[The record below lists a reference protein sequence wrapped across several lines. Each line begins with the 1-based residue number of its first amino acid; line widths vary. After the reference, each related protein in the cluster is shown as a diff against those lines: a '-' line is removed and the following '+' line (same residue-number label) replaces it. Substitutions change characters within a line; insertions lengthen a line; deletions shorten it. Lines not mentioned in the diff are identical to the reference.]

1 MKHQEQAQSRYGQLT
16 ADRQQFLDMARKA
29 AYLTLPYLLTEDG
42 HTQGGVL
49 HTPWQSV
56 GAKGVNVLASKLML
70 ALFPVNTSFF
80 KLQVNDAELENM
92 PDLPED
98 VRSEIDLSLSK
109 IERTVMQQISE
120 TTDRVQLDAALK
132 HLIVTGNALL
142 YAGKKSLK
150 LYPLDRFVVSRDGDG
165 NVLEIITKEIVDRS
179 LLPKEFQT
187 NPAASGEGPAVSPDN
202 LVGEDGPKFGVAG
215 RGNKGQ
221 SDDAVVYTCVKLKD
235 GQHKWYQE
243 CDGVVIPGSQSSSPL
258 KSSPWMPLRFNNVDG
273 ESYGRGRVEEFIG
286 DLQSLESLMR
296 SMVEGSAAAAKVVFV
311 VNPGSTTKP
320 QALANATNGSII
332 AGRPDD
338 VSVVQVGKTAD
349 FRTVLEMI
357 NMLTQRLSDAFL
369 VLDVRKSERTTATE
383 VQATIQELN
392 EQLGG
397 IYSGLT
403 AELLQ
408 PYLNRKLFILTRSG
422 KTPSLPKGLVAP
434 TVVAGLYGI
443 GRGQDKQA
451 LVEFVSTLAQSMGP
465 EALAQYV
472 NPTEF
477 IKRLA
482 AASGIDYLNLI
493 KSPET
498 MEQEQQKMQQAQ
510 MQQSLMSQAGQLA
523 KSPAGE
529 AMTQQLMQANAGSE
543 PEPDLSETPEGTQ
556 I

>member
-1 MKHQEQAQSRYGQLT
+1 MKSSAQSRYVTLS
-16 ADRQQFLDMARKA
+16 AERQQFLDTARSA
-29 AYLTLPYLLTEDG
+29 AYLTLPYLLTEEG
-42 HTQGGVL
+42 QENGGPL

-80 KLQVNDAELENM
+80 KLQVNDAELSE
-92 PDLPED
+92 LPELTPEM
-98 VRSEIDLSLSK
+98 RSEIDLSLSK

-120 TTDRVQLDAALK
+120 TSDRVQLDAAMK

-142 YAGKKSLK
+142 YCGKKALR
-150 LYPLDRFVVSRDGDG
+150 LYPMDRYVIDRDGEG
-165 NVLEIITKEIVDRS
+165 NILEIITKEVVHRS

-187 NPAASGEGPAVSPDN
+187 TSLERDANAP
-202 LVGEDGPKFGVAG
+202 GEDGPKDGVAG
-215 RGNKGQ
+215 INKKN
-221 SDDAVVYTCVKLKD
+221 SASNEMAVVYTHVRRED
-235 GQHKWYQE
+235 GQHKWHQE
-243 CDGVVIPGSQSSSPL
+243 VEGKMVPGSKGSSPL
-258 KSSPWMPLRFNNVDG
+258 KTSPWIPLRFNVVDG

-296 SMVEGSAAAAKVVFV
+296 SMVEGSAAAAKVVFLV
-311 VNPGSTTKP
+311 SPSATTKP
-320 QALANATNGSII
+320 ASLANANNGAII
-332 AGRPDD
+332 QGRPDD
-338 VSVVQVGKTAD
+338 VAVIQVGKTAD

-397 IYSGLT
+397 IYTSLT
-403 AELLQ
+403 TELLN
-408 PYLNRKLFILTRSG
+408 PYLNRKLSSLLRSG
-422 KTPSLPKGLVAP
+422 KIPTLPKGLVQP
-434 TVVAGLYGI
+434 TVVAGLYGV

-451 LVEFVSTLAQSMGP
+451 LVEFVGTLAQSMGP

-498 MEQEQQKMQQAQ
+498 MAQEQQKMQQAQ
-510 MQQSLMSQAGQLA
+510 MQQSLVNQAGSLA

-529 AMTQQLMQANAGSE
+529 AMTQQLMQAQDAGTGE
-543 PEPDLSETPEGTQ
+543 EAPTPPEAGAQ
-556 I
+556 G